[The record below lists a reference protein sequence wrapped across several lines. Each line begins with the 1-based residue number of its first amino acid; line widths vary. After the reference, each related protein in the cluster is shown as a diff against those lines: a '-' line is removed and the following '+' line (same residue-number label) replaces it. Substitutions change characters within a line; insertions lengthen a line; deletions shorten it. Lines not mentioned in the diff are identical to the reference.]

1 MPRVALGVEYDGT
14 EFVGWQTQRGARS
27 VQSALAEAV
36 SRVAAEAVI
45 VHGAG
50 RTDAGVHAL
59 QQVVHFDTR
68 AARQPRQWVLGI
80 NSNLPDDVR
89 VHWAR
94 EVDAAFD
101 ARRSA
106 TARRYRYLLLEG
118 PARSALL
125 RGRVWWVREPLDC
138 AAMTRAARAWL
149 GERDFSAFRAAAC
162 QARTPMRFLAAVAV
176 ARRPPLVAVEF
187 VANAFLHH
195 MVRNL
200 VGALVEI
207 GTGRA
212 PADWAAE
219 VLEGRDRTAAAM
231 TAPAQG
237 LTLVDVAYPARFGIP
252 AVTDVPVL

>member
-27 VQSALAEAV
+27 VQSVLAEAV
-36 SRVAAEAVI
+36 GRVAAQAAT

-59 QQVVHFDTR
+59 QQVVHFDTA
-68 AARQPRQWVLGI
+68 AARRPRQWLLGI

-94 EVDAAFD
+94 EVDPAFD
-101 ARRSA
+101 ARRCA

-118 PARSALL
+118 PVRSALL
-125 RGRVWWVREPLDC
+125 RRRVWWIREPLDC

-149 GERDFSAFRAAAC
+149 GERDFSAFRAASC
-162 QARTPMRFLAAVAV
+162 QSRTPMRFLVSVGV
-176 ARRPPLVAVEF
+176 ARRPPLVALEF

-200 VGALVEI
+200 VGVLVEI
-207 GTGRA
+207 GAKRA
-212 PADWAAE
+212 PAAWAAE
-219 VLEGRDRTAAAM
+219 LLAGRDRTAAAM

-237 LTLVDVAYPARFGIP
+237 LTLVDVAYPARYGIP
-252 AVTDVPVL
+252 TVSEVPPL